1 MSDRGS
7 GGDASRGG
15 HGPGNRSRGG
25 RTGASGSR
33 EHGSGGGRG
42 GGQPGASG
50 GKQGSGGSRGQAGS
64 AGRGRGSDGQTGA
77 SGGQGRGPGGS
88 RGGRPARPVRD
99 EARNV
104 AYDLLRAVDERD
116 AYANLLMPTLLRERR
131 LSGRDAGLATE
142 LAYGTLRGLGTYDE
156 VIAACSDRAPEDL
169 DPPLL
174 DAIRLGVHQLLKTR
188 IPPHA
193 AVGTTV
199 DLVRLRVGTGASK
212 YANAVLRKVAGRSLE
227 QWLPIVAPDPEQDPV
242 GHLAVAHSHPRWI
255 VTALRDAVGGD
266 FDETAAL
273 LAADNERPR
282 VTLVARPGLSSVEE
296 LLTSGAEPAHYSPYA
311 AYLSE
316 GDPGLIR
323 AVAEA
328 RAAVQDEASQL
339 VALALTRV
347 PVTGGDTR
355 WLDLCAGP
363 GGKAGLLDAIAVHGD
378 EAAPAR
384 RGLDEEPREPYGPS
398 GAGREP
404 RGQQQ
409 GPGPVSFTGGARLL
423 AAELQYHRAR
433 LVRQTTREAA
443 VITADGTV
451 PAWRAGAFDRVM
463 VDAPCTGLGALRRR
477 PEARWRRDPRSLP
490 DLGRLQ
496 RELLTSAL
504 EAVRPGGVVAYVTCS
519 PHLAETVTV
528 VGDVLRRRDDV
539 EALDARAY
547 LPGVEGLGEGPHAQF
562 WPHRHGTDGM
572 FLALL
577 RRG

>member
-1 MSDRGS
+1 MNERGS
-7 GGDASRGG
+7 GGRRAAGHSRDDQAAS
-15 HGPGNRSRGG
+15 H
-25 RTGASGSR
+25 
-33 EHGSGGGRG
+33 GGGERRG
-42 GGQPGASG
+42 
-50 GKQGSGGSRGQAGS
+50 
-64 AGRGRGSDGQTGA
+64 AGRG
-77 SGGQGRGPGGS
+77 S
-88 RGGRPARPVRD
+88 RRPRPPKPVRD

-116 AYANLLMPTLLRERR
+116 AYANLLMPALLRERR

-156 VIAACSDRAPEDL
+156 VIAACSDRPPEDL

-188 IPPHA
+188 VPPHA

-212 YANAVLRKVAGRSLE
+212 YANAVLRKVAGRSLD
-227 QWLPIVAPDPEQDPV
+227 QWVPIVAPDPEQDPV

-255 VTALRDAVGGD
+255 VNALRDAVGGD

-282 VTLVARPGLSSVEE
+282 VTLVARPGRASVEE
-296 LLTSGAEPAHYSPYA
+296 LLASGAEPGEYSPYA
-311 AYLSE
+311 AYLKE
-316 GDPGLIR
+316 GDPGSIL
-323 AVAEA
+323 AVAEG

-347 PVTGGDTR
+347 PVEGGDSR
-355 WLDLCAGP
+355 WFDMCAGP
-363 GGKAGLLDAIAVHGD
+363 GGKAGLLDALAV
-378 EAAPAR
+378 
-384 RGLDEEPREPYGPS
+384 RGGVRM
-398 GAGREP
+398 
-404 RGQQQ
+404 
-409 GPGPVSFTGGARLL
+409 L

-433 LVRQTTREAA
+433 LVRQATRQAA
-443 VITADGTV
+443 VVTADGTV
-451 PAWRAGAFDRVM
+451 PAWRPGVFDRVM

-490 DLGRLQ
+490 ELGALQ
-496 RELLTSAL
+496 RELLSHAL

-519 PHLAETVTV
+519 PHLAETVAV
-528 VGDVLRRRDDV
+528 VGDALRGRADA
-539 EALDARAY
+539 EALDARAF
-547 LPGVEGLGEGPHAQF
+547 LPGVEGLGEGPYAQF
-562 WPHRHGTDGM
+562 WPHRHGTDAM

-577 RRG
+577 RRR

>member
-1 MSDRGS
+1 MSDRGT
-7 GGDASRGG
+7 GGDVPRGG

-25 RTGASGSR
+25 
-33 EHGSGGGRG
+33 
-42 GGQPGASG
+42 
-50 GKQGSGGSRGQAGS
+50 
-64 AGRGRGSDGQTGA
+64 QTGA
-77 SGGQGRGPGGS
+77 SGG
-88 RGGRPARPVRD
+88 RGGGRSGRPPRPVRD

-156 VIAACSDRAPEDL
+156 IIAACSDRAPEDL

-188 IPPHA
+188 VPPHA

-227 QWLPIVAPDPEQDPV
+227 QWLPIVAPDPDQDPI

-255 VTALRDAVGGD
+255 VTAMRDAVGGD
-266 FDETAAL
+266 FEETAAL

-282 VTLVARPGLSSVEE
+282 VTLVARPGRASVEE
-296 LLTSGAEPAHYSPYA
+296 LLTSGAEPARYSPYA

-316 GDPGLIR
+316 GDPGSIQ

-347 PVTGGDTR
+347 PVAGGDSR

-378 EAAPAR
+378 EAGSPAWKPDAV
-384 RGLDEEPREPYGPS
+384 LREPDGRS
-398 GAGREP
+398 ETAREGAS
-404 RGQQQ
+404 
-409 GPGPVSFTGGARLL
+409 GPVAFPGGARLL

-433 LVRQTTREAA
+433 LVRQATREAV

-451 PAWRAGAFDRVM
+451 PAWRAGVFDRVM

-496 RELLTSAL
+496 RGLLTSAL

-519 PHLAETVTV
+519 PHLAETAVV
-528 VGDVLRRRDDV
+528 VGDVSAGRDDV
-539 EALDARAY
+539 ETLDARAY
-547 LPGVEGLGEGPHAQF
+547 LPEVDGLGEGPYAQF

-577 RRG
+577 RRR

>member
-1 MSDRGS
+1 MNERGNGASAPRGGGRGS
-7 GGDASRGG
+7 AGNARGG
-15 HGPGNRSRGG
+15 Q
-25 RTGASGSR
+25 GASGGR
-33 EHGSGGGRG
+33 DRKTSGGGRG
-42 GGQPGASG
+42 GG
-50 GKQGSGGSRGQAGS
+50 R
-64 AGRGRGSDGQTGA
+64 RL
-77 SGGQGRGPGGS
+77 
-88 RGGRPARPVRD
+88 RPPKPVRD
-99 EARNV
+99 EARNA

-116 AYANLLMPTLLRERR
+116 AYANLLMPALLRERR
-131 LSGRDAGLATE
+131 LSGRDAALATE

-174 DAIRLGVHQLLKTR
+174 DVIRLGVHQLLKTR

-199 DLVRLRVGTGASK
+199 DLARLRVGTGASK

-227 QWLPIVAPDPEQDPV
+227 QWIPIVAPDPGQDPI

-255 VTALRDAVGGD
+255 VTALRDAVGGG

-282 VTLVARPGLSSVEE
+282 VTLVARPGRASVEE
-296 LLTSGAEPAHYSPYA
+296 LVASGARRADHSPYA
-311 AYLSE
+311 AYLPE
-316 GDPGLIR
+316 GDPGSIL

-347 PVTGGDTR
+347 PVSGGDTR

-363 GGKAGLLDAIAVHGD
+363 GGKAGLLDAIAAHGD
-378 EAAPAR
+378 PAGFPER
-384 RGLDEEPREPYGPS
+384 AGGPS
-398 GAGREP
+398 RESSAGPANRAGRP
-404 RGQQQ
+404 
-409 GPGPVSFTGGARLL
+409 PAASSGPVAFPGGAHLL

-451 PAWRAGAFDRVM
+451 PAWRPGVFDRVM
-463 VDAPCTGLGALRRR
+463 LDAPCTGLGALRRR

-496 RELLTSAL
+496 RELLSSAL

-519 PHLAETVTV
+519 PHLAETVAV
-528 VGDVLRRRDDV
+528 VDDALRRRDDV

-547 LPGVEGLGEGPHAQF
+547 LPEVEGLGDGPHVQF
-562 WPHRHGTDGM
+562 WPHRHGTDAM

-577 RRG
+577 RRR

>member
-1 MSDRGS
+1 MGDRGS
-7 GGDASRGG
+7 GGGAPRGGRGAGGSGHSRGG
-15 HGPGNRSRGG
+15 QAGAPGG
-25 RTGASGSR
+25 RGQGSGGGR
-33 EHGSGGGRG
+33 PGGGRG
-42 GGQPGASG
+42 GG
-50 GKQGSGGSRGQAGS
+50 
-64 AGRGRGSDGQTGA
+64 RGR
-77 SGGQGRGPGGS
+77 RVVPK
-88 RGGRPARPVRD
+88 PVRD
-99 EARNV
+99 EARNA

-116 AYANLLMPTLLRERR
+116 AYANLLMPALLRERR

-174 DAIRLGVHQLLKTR
+174 DVIRLGVHQLLKTR

-199 DLVRLRVGTGASK
+199 DLARLRVGTGASK
-212 YANAVLRKVAGRSLE
+212 YANAVLRKVATRSME
-227 QWLPIVAPDPEQDPV
+227 EWLPIVAPDPADDPV

-266 FDETAAL
+266 FDEAAAL

-282 VTLVARPGLSSVEE
+282 VTLVARPGRASVEE
-296 LLTSGAEPAHYSPYA
+296 LLASGAQPAEYSPYA
-311 AYLSE
+311 AYLPE
-316 GDPGLIR
+316 GDPGSIR

-347 PVTGGDTR
+347 PVTGGDSR

-363 GGKAGLLDAIAVHGD
+363 GGKAGLLDAIATHGD
-378 EAAPAR
+378 TAAFADAGPADAR
-384 RGLDEEPREPYGPS
+384 SADAGSADARSADARSADARS
-398 GAGREP
+398 GA
-404 RGQQQ
+404 
-409 GPGPVSFTGGARLL
+409 PGPVRFPGGANLL

-433 LVRQTTREAA
+433 LVRQATRQAA

-451 PAWRAGAFDRVM
+451 PAWRPGVFDRVM

-490 DLGRLQ
+490 QLGRLQ
-496 RELLTSAL
+496 RDLLSSAL
-504 EAVRPGGVVAYVTCS
+504 AAVRPGGVVAYVTCS

-528 VGDVLRRRDDV
+528 IGDVLRDRDDV
-539 EALDARAY
+539 ETLDARSY
-547 LPGVEGLGEGPHAQF
+547 LPEVDGLGEGPYVQF
-562 WPHRHGTDGM
+562 WPHRHGTDAM

-577 RRG
+577 RRR

>member
-1 MSDRGS
+1 MNNRGN
-7 GGDASRGG
+7 GGDVPRGG
-15 HGPGNRSRGG
+15 AGGAGGRARGG
-25 RTGASGSR
+25 AGGQGAGGR
-33 EHGSGGGRG
+33 GQGAGAPAGGRGQGSGGGRG
-42 GGQPGASG
+42 RGSG
-50 GKQGSGGSRGQAGS
+50 GAPGGGRGQGSGGGGKS
-64 AGRGRGSDGQTGA
+64 AGGRG
-77 SGGQGRGPGGS
+77 
-88 RGGRPARPVRD
+88 ARPPKPVHD
-99 EARNV
+99 AARNT

-116 AYANLLMPTLLRERR
+116 AYANLLMPALLRERR

-156 VIAACSDRAPEDL
+156 IIAACSDRAPEKV

-188 IPPHA
+188 VPPHA

-199 DLVRLRVGTGASK
+199 DLVRLRVGVGASK
-212 YANAVLRKVAGRSLE
+212 YANAVLRKVSTRSLE
-227 QWLPIVAPDPEQDPV
+227 QWLPIVAPDSAEDPI

-282 VTLVARPGLSSVEE
+282 VTLVARPGRSSIEE
-296 LLTSGAEPAHYSPYA
+296 LLASGAEPAQYSPYA
-311 AYLSE
+311 AYLPE
-316 GDPGLIR
+316 GDPGAVP
-323 AVAEA
+323 AVAES

-339 VALALTRV
+339 VVLALTRV
-347 PVTGGDTR
+347 PVEGTDSR

-363 GGKAGLLDAIAVHGD
+363 GGKAGLLDAIATHGD
-378 EAAPAR
+378 ESGRAPVHA
-384 RGLDEEPREPYGPS
+384 S
-398 GAGREP
+398 GEQAGSS
-404 RGQQQ
+404 
-409 GPGPVSFTGGARLL
+409 GPVAFSGGANLL

-433 LVRQTTREAA
+433 LVWQTTRNAS
-443 VITADGTV
+443 VVTVDGTA
-451 PAWRAGAFDRVM
+451 PAWRPGSFDRVM

-490 DLGRLQ
+490 ELGRLQ

-504 EAVRPGGVVAYVTCS
+504 DSVRPGGVVAYATCS
-519 PHLAETVTV
+519 PHLAETAAV
-528 VGDVLRRRDDV
+528 VGDILRRRDDV
-539 EALDARAY
+539 EALDARSY
-547 LPGVEGLGEGPHAQF
+547 LPEVDGLGEGPHAQF

-577 RRG
+577 RRR

>member
-1 MSDRGS
+1 MGDRGS
-7 GGDASRGG
+7 GAGAQRGG
-15 HGPGNRSRGG
+15 GRGSSGHPRGG
-25 RTGASGSR
+25 QTGAQGGR
-33 EHGSGGGRG
+33 DRHGSGGGRG
-42 GGQPGASG
+42 
-50 GKQGSGGSRGQAGS
+50 
-64 AGRGRGSDGQTGA
+64 
-77 SGGQGRGPGGS
+77 RGP
-88 RGGRPARPVRD
+88 RPPRPVRD

-116 AYANLLMPTLLRERR
+116 AYANLLMPALLRERR

-188 IPPHA
+188 VPPHA

-212 YANAVLRKVAGRSLE
+212 YANAVLRKVSTRSLE
-227 QWLPIVAPDPEQDPV
+227 QWIPIVAPDPVEDPV

-282 VTLVARPGLSSVEE
+282 VTLVARPGRASVEE
-296 LLTSGAEPAHYSPYA
+296 LLASGAQRGDHSPYA
-311 AYLSE
+311 AYLRE
-316 GDPGLIR
+316 GDPGSIL

-347 PVTGGDTR
+347 PVAGGDTR

-378 EAAPAR
+378 QAGLADVAALRARGGQAALSGAPEERSGAPGLPEAAGASPEGRAR
-384 RGLDEEPREPYGPS
+384 SRPS
-398 GAGREP
+398 AFP
-404 RGQQQ
+404 
-409 GPGPVSFTGGARLL
+409 GGAHLL
-423 AAELQYHRAR
+423 AVELQYHRAR
-433 LVRQTTREAA
+433 LVRQATREAA
-443 VITADGTV
+443 VVTADGTL
-451 PAWRAGAFDRVM
+451 PAWRPGVFDRVM

-496 RELLTSAL
+496 RDLLSSAL
-504 EAVRPGGVVAYVTCS
+504 EAARPGGVVAYVTCS

-528 VGDVLRRRDDV
+528 VDDVLRRRDDV
-539 EALDARAY
+539 EVLDARDY
-547 LPGVEGLGEGPHAQF
+547 LPEVEGLGAGPHVQF
-562 WPHRHGTDGM
+562 WPHRHGTDAM

-577 RRG
+577 RRR